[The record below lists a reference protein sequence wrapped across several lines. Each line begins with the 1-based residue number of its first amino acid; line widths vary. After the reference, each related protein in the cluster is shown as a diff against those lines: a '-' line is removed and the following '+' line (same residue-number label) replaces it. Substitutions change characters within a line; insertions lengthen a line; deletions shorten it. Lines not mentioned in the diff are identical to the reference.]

1 MTEMNGISGIDGINK
16 GKISLHT
23 EPLAH
28 RLQRRSPEFSERLKS
43 AVLEV
48 NANQNMGDES
58 IEAVIQG
65 KMGIHEGMLAL
76 GRANTSL
83 KLLAQVRNKV
93 MTAYNEVM
101 RMQV

>member
-1 MTEMNGISGIDGINK
+1 MTDINGIGK
-16 GKISLHT
+16 GKISLNT
-23 EPLAH
+23 EPLSQ
-28 RLQRRSPEFSERLKS
+28 RLQRRSPEFSERLAS

-76 GRANTSL
+76 GKANTSL

>member
-1 MTEMNGISGIDGINK
+1 MADMNGIGNVAGL
-16 GKISLHT
+16 GKISLNT
-23 EPLAH
+23 ESLSS
-28 RLQRRSPEFSERLKS
+28 RIQRRSPEFAERLKS

-48 NANQNMGDES
+48 NSKQNFGDES
-58 IEAVIQG
+58 IESVIQG

-76 GRANTSL
+76 GQANTSL

-93 MTAYNEVM
+93 MAAYNEVM

>member
-1 MTEMNGISGIDGINK
+1 MADINGVGSGIGN
-16 GKISLHT
+16 GRISLNP
-23 EPLAH
+23 ESMV
-28 RLQRRSPEFSERLKS
+28 RRIERRSPEFSERIKA
-43 AVLEV
+43 AVLDV
-48 NANQNMGDES
+48 NSKQHIADDS

-76 GRANTSL
+76 GKANTSL

-93 MTAYNEVM
+93 MSAYNEVM

>member
-1 MTEMNGISGIDGINK
+1 MT
-16 GKISLHT
+16 L
-23 EPLAH
+23 
-28 RLQRRSPEFSERLKS
+28 RRSLLPPCSGFGQILCDSETIDLVT
-43 AVLEV
+43 AEPML
-48 NANQNMGDES
+48 
-58 IEAVIQG
+58 

-76 GRANTSL
+76 GKANISL

>member
-1 MTEMNGISGIDGINK
+1 MTEMNGIGK
-16 GKISLHT
+16 GKISLNT
-23 EPLAH
+23 EPLAN
-28 RLQRRSPEFSERLKS
+28 RLQGRSPEFSERLAS

-48 NANQNMGDES
+48 NTNQNMGDEA

-76 GRANTSL
+76 GKANTSL